1 MSFSRN
7 TSAAR
12 AMISSGR
19 KQTPSRSGRP
29 TRLCA
34 RPGWQSFFSALYPR
48 IVIYKANLTP
58 RLSAHYEILN
68 RPLASPR
75 PFPRSWLSPPTIRG
89 TLPLMTLVKICGI
102 TNIED
107 ARVAADAGADAVGL
121 IFAESP
127 RRVNVEG
134 AYPISLALPENIIR
148 VGVFVDEEPAEI
160 LRISREVGL
169 DLAQLHGD
177 EAPEDVTA
185 IRQGGVKVMKALRVR
200 DAVSLEALD
209 RYGADLILLDA
220 HSERARGGTGQR
232 FDWEVAKSSTGRD
245 NIVVSGGL
253 DPENVREAVEFFEPY
268 GVDASSS
275 LEDGPGRK
283 NGERVRR
290 FVLAARD

>member
-1 MSFSRN
+1 
-7 TSAAR
+7 
-12 AMISSGR
+12 
-19 KQTPSRSGRP
+19 
-29 TRLCA
+29 
-34 RPGWQSFFSALYPR
+34 
-48 IVIYKANLTP
+48 
-58 RLSAHYEILN
+58 
-68 RPLASPR
+68 
-75 PFPRSWLSPPTIRG
+75 
-89 TLPLMTLVKICGI
+89 MTLVKICGI
-102 TNIED
+102 TNVED
-107 ARVAADAGADAVGL
+107 ARVAANAGADAVGL

-127 RRVNVEG
+127 RRVNVEE
-134 AYPISLALPENIIR
+134 ASTISLALPENIIR

-200 DAVSLEALD
+200 DAISIEALD
-209 RYGADLILLDA
+209 EYEADLILLDA
-220 HSERARGGTGQR
+220 YSERARGGTGQR

-253 DPENVREAVEFFEPY
+253 GPENVREAIEFFEPY